1 MEIICA
7 VLLWTIVFFILDS
20 IVVLDDENYS
30 IPKKA
35 LKIFINVCVIVI
47 CSYAFVNVVLM
58 AN

>member
-30 IPKKA
+30 IPKKT